1 MVKRAFEQKIVSG
14 RIYNDTLKVYVVTD
28 DLKADKGVL
37 NVEVVGMD
45 GKIHSSSSVKV
56 TVPSNSSKM
65 IYQAPVKDILKGADA
80 ADAYVRFVY
89 TDSEGNEHSNLR
101 FFCNQKDVRFLDP
114 DIKAIIKEI
123 DDYKEVTL
131 ISNVFARA
139 VYVSVKDSEL
149 LHFSDNFFDL
159 HPGEAYT
166 IKVKTALPA
175 EELKNRLLYNTVNK
189 FLY

>member
-1 MVKRAFEQKIVSG
+1 
-14 RIYNDTLKVYVVTD
+14 
-28 DLKADKGVL
+28 
-37 NVEVVGMD
+37 MD

-56 TVPSNSSKM
+56 SVPSNSSKM

-114 DIKAIIKEI
+114 NIKAVIKEVG
-123 DDYKEVTL
+123 DYKEVTL

-166 IKVKTALPA
+166 IKVKTDLPA